1 VIKTFLRFGTVLGT
15 VGLAFA
21 LMGSDHRDGPS
32 TTADPAI
39 DITDLYAW
47 HNAANNTLDIDLN
60 FSGFRTP
67 GQPAT
72 YDDNTIYSIHIN
84 RSATTT
90 FNNNTDAEIDVRF
103 GKNLAGTWGVQVLG
117 VPGASSPTALTG
129 PVETIITDGPRKLYS
144 GLRDDPFFFDL
155 DGFHAA
161 LMNGNVLSMHS
172 THDSFAG
179 TNVTAI
185 VLEMALSD
193 VTVNGTMP
201 HLSIWATSGRQPS
214 AVGMNDDKG
223 MNKGMHKPA
232 ADIRV
237 ASN

>member
-1 VIKTFLRFGTVLGT
+1 
-15 VGLAFA
+15 
-21 LMGSDHRDGPS
+21 MGSDHKDGPS

-47 HNAANNTLDIDLN
+47 HNTASNTFDIDLN
-60 FSGFRTP
+60 FAGLRTP
-67 GQPAT
+67 GQPAV

-90 FNNNTDAEIDVRF
+90 FNNNTDVEIDVRF
-103 GKNLAGTWGVQVLG
+103 GKSPAGFWGVQVVG
-117 VPGASSPTALTG
+117 VPGAAGALSG
-129 PVETIITDGPRKLYS
+129 GVESIITDGPRKVYA

-179 TNVTAI
+179 TNVSAV
-185 VLEMALSD
+185 VLEMSLSD
-193 VTVNGTMP
+193 VTVGGTLP

-214 AVGMNDDKG
+214 AIGRTD
-223 MNKGMHKPA
+223 HPA
-232 ADIRV
+232 AVPV
-237 ASN
+237 AVRLASR